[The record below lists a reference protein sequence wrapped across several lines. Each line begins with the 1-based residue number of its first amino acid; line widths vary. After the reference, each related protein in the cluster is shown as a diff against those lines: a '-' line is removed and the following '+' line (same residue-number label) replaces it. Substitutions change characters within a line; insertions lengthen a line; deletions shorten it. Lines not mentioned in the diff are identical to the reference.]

1 MTSHVIYDHKA
12 EYWYTKRLRS
22 QGNDLT
28 QLRGYRHSPEN
39 VQYCLDTA
47 GLRSYKCKAGKYTIL
62 AWHGVHKHRNIANN
76 MVSLPL
82 FTNTGTP
89 SRRLEF
95 CIVADTVIRA
105 LGRIQWLA
113 HHKKRVI
120 TLSILSGSSLN
131 LLPLMPQQ
139 SGDSCSTSHAL
150 VLDPVRLFTER
161 TNKTRVRPGYEQH
174 KQAQLFYTHLKS
186 E

>member
-1 MTSHVIYDHKA
+1 MTESMTSQEYEMYDSYVITSLSYDVTRNIRRPSLILIYEAPALTGKWLNTTTRMPT
-12 EYWYTKRLRS
+12 WYGECAILSWHSGFLRS
-22 QGNDLT
+22 D
-28 QLRGYRHSPEN
+28 
-39 VQYCLDTA
+39 
-47 GLRSYKCKAGKYTIL
+47 KCKAGKYTIL

-95 CIVADTVIRA
+95 CAVADTVIRA
-105 LGRIQWLA
+105 LGRIRWLA

-120 TLSILSGSSLN
+120 TLYILSGFSLN

-139 SGDSCSTSHAL
+139 SGDSCSTSL
-150 VLDPVRLFTER
+150 PLC
-161 TNKTRVRPGYEQH
+161 
-174 KQAQLFYTHLKS
+174 
-186 E
+186 